1 VFAMRRTISRRQDS
15 CGQRKMIDEA
25 LAALGDGDVEYHGH
39 VTALDAEQ
47 HANEGTADE

>member
-1 VFAMRRTISRRQDS
+1 MMGRGGREL
-15 CGQRKMIDEA
+15 RKW
-25 LAALGDGDVEYHGH
+25 LAGLPGVEYHGH